1 MKDKSAI
8 MGLIIFFFWAIIV
21 PMNTF
26 KRNVIFTALVIFIL
40 FLAFRYYG
48 YIETF
53 LHSFFDSL
61 ASIVIGAVMAYVLNL
76 PMSFLE
82 SRLFYRVKK
91 GRRVLSILLSIVIV
105 VIIVALV
112 FSYIIPRFIES
123 LTLLIN
129 SLPVFLSD
137 LAELASDSL
146 DPYIESLSEYLR
158 PLENLRAFLTERRD
172 VIVDEIFS
180 LVGSLVGLIVSLVLS
195 LAFAIYM
202 LAGKEK
208 IQGGIKRL
216 MNAYLG
222 RKRSDNALSVLA
234 KANSIFKRFFIGQV
248 TEAAIL
254 GSLAAVGMMILRL
267 PYATA
272 IGALIGVTALI
283 PIAGAWIGAIVGA
296 IMIFPISPVKAIV
309 FLVFILIL
317 QQTENNVIYPRVVG
331 SSIGLPGIW
340 VLAAITVGGGLGGVA
355 GMLVAVPTVALIVAL
370 IDEDAEK
377 RLNKRESSFTDTIV

>member
-1 MKDKSAI
+1 
-8 MGLIIFFFWAIIV
+8 
-21 PMNTF
+21 MNTF

-105 VIIVALV
+105 VIIVALI